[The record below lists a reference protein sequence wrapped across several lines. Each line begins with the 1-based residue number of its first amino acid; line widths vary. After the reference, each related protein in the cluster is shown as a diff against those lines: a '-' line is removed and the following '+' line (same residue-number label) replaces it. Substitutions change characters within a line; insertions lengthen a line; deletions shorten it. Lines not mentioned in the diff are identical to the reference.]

1 MKENKAIRLHIT
13 NLDQLYVGREFCN
26 FGEMCIFLGIGKP
39 KSNNG
44 KSVINRKNK
53 IAKYFE
59 FERIYCEETGRLSH
73 KIVITKLYYDPTTIY
88 AENDKVEQE
97 ADE

>member
-1 MKENKAIRLHIT
+1 MKEKLHIT
-13 NLDQLYVGREFCN
+13 NLDKLYVGREFHN
-26 FGEMCIFLGIGKP
+26 FGEMCVFLGINKP
-39 KSNNG
+39 TQNSG

-59 FERIYCEETGRLSH
+59 FERIYCEETGRLLH
-73 KIVITKLYYDPTTIY
+73 RIRITKLLYDPTTIY
-88 AENDKVEQE
+88 AEDDKVE

>member
-13 NLDQLYVGREFCN
+13 NLDQLYVGREFSN

-59 FERIYCEETGRLSH
+59 FERIYCEETGRLLH
-73 KIVITKLYYDPTTIY
+73 RIRITKLLYDPNTIY
-88 AENDKVEQE
+88 ADDSKVE
-97 ADE
+97 ADVE